1 MRIFRDVRRLPSD
14 ATGAVAAVGNFD
26 GVHLGHRAV
35 IDTARR
41 AAAARGAPAAVLT
54 FEPHPRRL
62 FRPQDP
68 PFRLTPFRV
77 KAAILEQIGID
88 LMLVPRFNRRFASI
102 TAEEFVSQVL
112 VRNFGLS
119 GIVCGADFVFG
130 KGRGGDVE
138 VLRRLGRDHGLG
150 VQVVEPVGDP
160 AGQGGGVYSSTRIR
174 EYLAA
179 GDARGAAQ
187 LMGRP
192 FEISG
197 HVRHGE
203 EIGRKLG
210 FPTANVDHRG
220 FLQPATGVYAIRAAI
235 QGPSSRSQ
243 DERWIDGVANFGRR
257 PTVGGVKLLLEAHL
271 FDFQGDLYGRRLRVR
286 LIDYIRPERRFDSLD
301 ALKARITEDAR
312 EARVRLNATPL
323 SAGGPTPAHDTTKQ
337 KVPL

>member
-1 MRIFRDVRRLPSD
+1 MFRDVRPLPAT

-26 GVHLGHRAV
+26 GVHRGHRAV
-35 IDTARR
+35 IDAARR
-41 AAAARGAPAAVLT
+41 EAALRGRPAAVLT

-62 FRPQDP
+62 FRPDDP

-77 KAAILEQIGID
+77 KAAILAGLGVD
-88 LMLVPRFNRRFASI
+88 LMLAPRFNRRFASI
-102 TAEEFVSQVL
+102 TAEAFVADVL

-119 GIVCGADFVFG
+119 EIVCGADFVFG
-130 KGRGGDVE
+130 KGRGGDIA
-138 VLRRLGRDHGLG
+138 VLEELGLVHGLK
-150 VQVVEPVGDP
+150 VRVVDAVGDAP
-160 AGQGGGVYSSTRIR
+160 TGQGGQVYSSTRIR
-174 EYLAA
+174 ELLAA
-179 GDARGAAQ
+179 GDPKGAAD

-235 QGPSSRSQ
+235 QGE
-243 DERWIDGVANFGRR
+243 DRWIDGVANFGRR

-271 FDFQGDLYGRRLRVR
+271 FDFEGDLYGKRLQVR
-286 LIDYIRPERRFDSLD
+286 FIDYIRPEQRFDSLD

-312 EARVRLNATPL
+312 AARVLL
-323 SAGGPTPAHDTTKQ
+323 KSSGPTPATDTTKQ

>member
-1 MRIFRDVRRLPSD
+1 MRIFRDVRRLPAT

-26 GVHLGHRAV
+26 GVHRGHRAV

-41 AAAARGAPAAVLT
+41 EAAARGAPSAVLT
-54 FEPHPRRL
+54 FEPHPRHL
-62 FRPQDP
+62 FRPDDP

-77 KAAILEQIGID
+77 KAAILESLGVD

-102 TAEEFVSQVL
+102 TAEQFVADVL
-112 VRNFGLS
+112 VGSFGLS
-119 GIVCGADFVFG
+119 EIVCGADFVFG
-130 KGRGGDVE
+130 KGRGGDIG
-138 VLRRLGRDHGLG
+138 VLEELGLHHGLK
-150 VQVVEPVGDP
+150 VRVVEPVGD
-160 AGQGGGVYSSTRIR
+160 GSQVYSSTRIR
-174 EYLAA
+174 DFLAA
-179 GDARGAAQ
+179 GDPKSAAD

-203 EIGRKLG
+203 QIGRKLG

-235 QGPSSRSQ
+235 QGDGAQ
-243 DERWIDGVANFGRR
+243 GEDETWIDGVANFGRR
-257 PTVGGVKLLLEAHL
+257 PTVGGVQLLLEAHL
-271 FDFQGDLYGRRLRVR
+271 FDFNGDLYGKRLQVR
-286 LIDYIRPERRFDSLD
+286 FIDYIRPEQRFDSLD

-312 EARVRLNATPL
+312 AARVLL
-323 SAGGPTPAHDTTKQ
+323 KSSGPSPVPDTTKQ